1 MMRLQYEDFS
11 SCASFFKKKE
21 RVMSKGFLLALI
33 AGIVSVNVLCA
44 VENNACKRKPPS
56 NGLTDSCANCPKPHG
71 N

>member
-1 MMRLQYEDFS
+1 
-11 SCASFFKKKE
+11 
-21 RVMSKGFLLALI
+21 MSKGFLLALI